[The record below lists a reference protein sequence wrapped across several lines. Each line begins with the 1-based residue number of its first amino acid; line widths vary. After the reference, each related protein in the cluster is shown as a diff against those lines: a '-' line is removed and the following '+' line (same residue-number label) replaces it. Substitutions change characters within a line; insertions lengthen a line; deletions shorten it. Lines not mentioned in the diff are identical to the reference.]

1 MRYRLDLVLKPA
13 EGALTRVI
21 GMAERRGFT
30 PHSINGRNADEHG
43 WRVELVV
50 DGQRP
55 AETLRLQMLKVYD
68 CVSVEIT
75 PIESTPIE
83 STPVESTPVE
93 STLFESTP
101 LGIAPVEVTAVQAVP
116 ADRLARETVS

>member
-30 PHSINGRNADEHG
+30 PQSINGEPAAEDGR
-43 WRVELVV
+43 WRLQLVV

-68 CVSVEIT
+68 CVSVE
-75 PIESTPIE
+75 
-83 STPVESTPVE
+83 
-93 STLFESTP
+93 
-101 LGIAPVEVTAVQAVP
+101 VTAIDAVT
-116 ADRLARETVS
+116 AGGAT

>member
-30 PHSINGRNADEHG
+30 PHSINGRNADGNGG

-75 PIESTPIE
+75 P
-83 STPVESTPVE
+83 VE
-93 STLFESTP
+93 
-101 LGIAPVEVTAVQAVP
+101 IAPVEITPVEVVP
-116 ADRLARETVS
+116 MESAMAEEVS

>member
-30 PHSINGRNADEHG
+30 PRAINGEPAMSDGR
-43 WRVELVV
+43 WRLQLVV

-55 AETLRLQMLKVYD
+55 PETLRLQMQKIYD
-68 CVSVEIT
+68 CESVEIT
-75 PIESTPIE
+75 E
-83 STPVESTPVE
+83 VESA
-93 STLFESTP
+93 S
-101 LGIAPVEVTAVQAVP
+101 
-116 ADRLARETVS
+116 

>member
-30 PHSINGRNADEHG
+30 PHSIAGEPAAEDGR
-43 WRVELVV
+43 WRLQLVV

-55 AETLRLQMLKVYD
+55 AETLRLQMLKIYD
-68 CVSVEIT
+68 CVSIEIT
-75 PIESTPIE
+75 PVEAAAVETAPAE
-83 STPVESTPVE
+83 LPVEALP
-93 STLFESTP
+93 
-101 LGIAPVEVTAVQAVP
+101 
-116 ADRLARETVS
+116 